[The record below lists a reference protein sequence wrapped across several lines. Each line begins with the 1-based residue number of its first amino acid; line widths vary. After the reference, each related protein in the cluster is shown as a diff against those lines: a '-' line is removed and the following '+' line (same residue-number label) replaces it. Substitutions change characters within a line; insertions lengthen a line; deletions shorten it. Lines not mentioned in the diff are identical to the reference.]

1 MGWEDEWVD
10 AAEAIVRDEYERKY
24 ANWTT
29 GGSDNENDKAIPSP
43 KKKKKSVYLLFIQ
56 LDVSTLTPV

>member
-24 ANWTT
+24 ANRTT
-29 GGSDNENDKAIPSP
+29 GGSNNVNDEVIPSP
-43 KKKKKSVYLLFIQ
+43 KKKRNVRIYYLFSWLY
-56 LDVSTLTPV
+56 LH